1 MTRTSRLLLSALAAL
16 FISSAAIM
24 GSVGAA
30 RAESVCE
37 REMTRA
43 AARFDVPLGVLYA
56 VGMTETGRKGGL
68 SPYAM
73 NIAGRSYFAE
83 TPGEAVREFTAAR
96 GKGVKLI
103 DLGCMQINHYYH
115 GEKFASV
122 EAMLDP
128 AQNVDYAARFL
139 SELREREGSWTMAV
153 ARYHAG
159 PNNNPA
165 QKRYV
170 CAVIRNM
177 VDSGFGQWTPNAKSF
192 CNA

>member
-1 MTRTSRLLLSALAAL
+1 MTMSTSRLLLSVLAAV
-16 FISSAAIM
+16 FISSF
-24 GSVGAA
+24 VGAA
-30 RAESVCE
+30 HAGQSVCE

-56 VGMTETGRKGGL
+56 VGMTETGRKSGL

-73 NIAGRSYFAE
+73 NIAGRSHFAE
-83 TPGEAVREFTAAR
+83 TPGEAVREFSAAR

-103 DLGCMQINHYYH
+103 DLGCMQINHHYH

-177 VDSGFGQWTPNAKSF
+177 VASGFGQWTPNAKSF
-192 CNA
+192 CDA

>member
-1 MTRTSRLLLSALAAL
+1 LLLSALAAV
-16 FISSAAIM
+16 FISSSLGVAHA
-24 GSVGAA
+24 GQ
-30 RAESVCE
+30 SVCE

-73 NIAGRSYFAE
+73 NIEGRSHFADSA
-83 TPGEAVREFTAAR
+83 GAAAREFAAAR
-96 GKGVKLI
+96 GKGARLI
-103 DLGCMQINHYYH
+103 DLGCMQINHHYH
-115 GEKFASV
+115 GEKFASI

-139 SELREREGSWTMAV
+139 RELREREGSWTLAV

-177 VDSGFGQWTPNAKSF
+177 VASGFGQWTPNAKSF
-192 CNA
+192 CDA

>member
-1 MTRTSRLLLSALAAL
+1 M
-16 FISSAAIM
+16 
-24 GSVGAA
+24 GAA
-30 RAESVCE
+30 HAAEQSVCE

-43 AARFDVPLGVLYA
+43 AQRFDVPLGVLYA
-56 VGMTETGRKGGL
+56 VGMTETGRKGSL
-68 SPYAM
+68 QPYAM
-73 NIAGRSYFAE
+73 NIEGRPHFADSAAD
-83 TPGEAVREFTAAR
+83 AVREFRAAR
-96 GKGVKLI
+96 SSGAKLI
-103 DLGCMQINHYYH
+103 DLGCMQINHHFH

-139 SELREREGSWTMAV
+139 RELREREGSWTLAV

-170 CAVIRNM
+170 CMVIRNM
-177 VDSGFGQWTPNAKSF
+177 VASGFGAWTPNSKSF
-192 CNA
+192 CDA

>member
-1 MTRTSRLLLSALAAL
+1 MTRTSRLFLCALVALSIFSRADAAH
-16 FISSAAIM
+16 
-24 GSVGAA
+24 
-30 RAESVCE
+30 AEQSICE

-56 VGMTETGRKGGL
+56 VGMTETGRKGSL

-73 NIAGRSYFAE
+73 NIEGRSHFAE
-83 TPGEAVREFTAAR
+83 SAGDAAREFAAAR
-96 GKGVKLI
+96 SRGAKLI
-103 DLGCMQINHYYH
+103 DLGCMQINHHYH
-115 GEKFASV
+115 REKFDSL

-128 AQNVDYAARFL
+128 SQNVDYAARFL
-139 SELREREGSWTMAV
+139 RELREREGSWTMAV

-170 CAVIRNM
+170 CTVIRNM
-177 VDSGFGQWTPNAKSF
+177 VASGFGAWTPNAKSF